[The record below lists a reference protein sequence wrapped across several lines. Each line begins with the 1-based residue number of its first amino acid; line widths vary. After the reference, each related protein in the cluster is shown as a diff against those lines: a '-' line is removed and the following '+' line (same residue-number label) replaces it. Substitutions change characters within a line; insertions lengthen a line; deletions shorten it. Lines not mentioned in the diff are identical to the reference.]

1 MDDKFREL
9 MDVGAQVLALND
21 ALKRKHDIAGHSLL
35 EVVALFGSA
44 APRLKRLMQEIDE
57 IASSITIGKEDVITK
72 LKSFQEHAADL
83 INEGQATSTLAA
95 AKMLLYNMPAQG
107 ARLDRLSGHLQRLAT
122 VLNEQV

>member
-1 MDDKFREL
+1 MPSK
-9 MDVGAQVLALND
+9 G
-21 ALKRKHDIAGHSLL
+21 KHDIAGHSLL